1 MPDGGASVLLPA
13 AVGRSIASRMLLRG
27 DAVSAAEAHDVGLAM
42 EVHPTA
48 DLEPAAAKLA
58 RRLARGPR
66 RALELTKRAVTGATL
81 AELDAALA
89 REHEGQ
95 CELLISPDFAEGVSS
110 ILEKRRPNFS

>member
-1 MPDGGASVLLPA
+1 LPA

-58 RRLARGPR
+58 RRLARGSG

>member
-1 MPDGGASVLLPA
+1 MRHLHPGAA
-13 AVGRSIASRMLLRG
+13 GQQFGRQVLLRG

-110 ILEKRRPNFS
+110 IIEKRRPNFS